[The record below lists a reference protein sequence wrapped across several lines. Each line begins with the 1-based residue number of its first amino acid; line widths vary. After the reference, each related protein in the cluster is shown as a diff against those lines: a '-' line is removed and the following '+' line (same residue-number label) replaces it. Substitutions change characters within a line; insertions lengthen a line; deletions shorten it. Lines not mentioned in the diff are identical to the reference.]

1 MFDNIDLSK
10 MSEAEIE
17 ALFAKMSPDEM
28 NTFLESLARRQGATE
43 GLTSETSMNIAEVDP
58 ATAKIDGPGYVPY
71 SEGNRAPRDE
81 RPAAPAVA
89 AAPPAP
95 APVSTP
101 PPAPVAPPQPA
112 ASLPEAMPE
121 DDSATRVQPAAQAGS
136 LAWLEN
142 LASGG
147 LDLMEPAQE
156 DLFNLN
162 LDDIE
167 SAAAPS
173 APARA
178 AVNTESWLQD
188 LARSQGELSLNE
200 PPAIEGDTLEW
211 LESIAVN
218 QGASRDEFIT
228 GAGMSISPPGE
239 DVEPLAYTPFS
250 FETPRASTSPE
261 DFLKSLSMEQGYSE
275 AGVTATQRA
284 EDIDPFAPDA
294 IQEALNS
301 GNVTPEQV
309 AVFFERSMDRG
320 LSQPEPEP
328 VDNMDDVAADAP
340 LAAAEM
346 PSWLLEGISA
356 AEEEEKSAA
365 PATGTIPLDELL
377 PSLDLTGASAQAPN
391 MMDWLGDDQ
400 MAGNLNA
407 LPDDPTD
414 LLQAIGIG
422 ELTPD
427 TSDPW
432 VEALDS
438 EHEAGSGDID
448 NPPAW
453 YVERTS
459 DPDRM
464 ARVEE
469 LALGESASAA
479 LTDESL
485 SDAPL
490 PEHEDL
496 PFGTPANVPEWLN
509 VSQPM
514 PIVDAASLFTGA
526 AEPTLETAE
535 TGIPSWITQAIEEPI
550 VEEASDVPWWEQGVS
565 EPVATIQ
572 DILPEAEPT
581 PAPVAA
587 APEPPRPAPAPAP
600 VAAPRPPVVTNATLE
615 GARTRQR
622 SGDLDGSLREY
633 EAIVQSQQHLD
644 EAITDL
650 VNLAKVHRANPVVHR
665 ILGDGY
671 MRQGQLQ
678 KALDTYRE
686 ALNNL

>member
-1 MFDNIDLSK
+1 MRMFDNIDLSN

-43 GLTSETSMNIAEVDP
+43 GLTSESSMNIAEVDP

-71 SEGNRAPRDE
+71 SEGNRAPRE
-81 RPAAPAVA
+81 EKPPAPAVA
-89 AAPPAP
+89 AAPPPSVA
-95 APVSTP
+95 AP
-101 PPAPVAPPQPA
+101 PPAPVSPPPPA
-112 ASLPEAMPE
+112 VSLPEAMPE
-121 DDSATRVQPAAQAGS
+121 DDSATRVQPAAQEGS

-173 APARA
+173 APARPV
-178 AVNTESWLQD
+178 VNTESWLQD
-188 LARSQGELSLNE
+188 LARSQGELSLSE
-200 PPAIEGDTLEW
+200 PPALEGDTLEW

-228 GAGMSISPPGE
+228 SAGMAISPPDE
-239 DVEPLAYTPFS
+239 EVEPLAYKPFS
-250 FETPRASTSPE
+250 FETPRTPTSPE
-261 DFLKSLSMEQGYSE
+261 DFLKSLSLEQGYSE
-275 AGVTATQRA
+275 AGVTATQKP

-309 AVFFERSMDRG
+309 AIFFERSMDRG

-328 VDNMDDVAADAP
+328 IAREEDIALEAP

-356 AEEEEKSAA
+356 AEEEDKSVA

-377 PSLDLTGASAQAPN
+377 PSLDLTGAAANGPDLMS
-391 MMDWLGDDQ
+391 WLGDDQ
-400 MAGNLNA
+400 LAGNLNA
-407 LPDDPTD
+407 MPDDPTD

-459 DPDRM
+459 DPDRL

-490 PEHEDL
+490 PENEDL
-496 PFGTPANVPEWLN
+496 PFGAPVNVPEWLN

-514 PIVDAASLFTGA
+514 PIVDAAALFTGA

-535 TGIPSWITQAIEEPI
+535 TGIPSWITQAIEEPV

-565 EPVATIQ
+565 ESVATIQ
-572 DILPEAEPT
+572 DILPEAEPA

-587 APEPPRPAPAPAP
+587 APAPEPVRPAPAP
-600 VAAPRPPVVTNATLE
+600 VAAPRPPVTNATLE

-650 VNLAKVHRANPVVHR
+650 VNLAKVHRANPIVHR